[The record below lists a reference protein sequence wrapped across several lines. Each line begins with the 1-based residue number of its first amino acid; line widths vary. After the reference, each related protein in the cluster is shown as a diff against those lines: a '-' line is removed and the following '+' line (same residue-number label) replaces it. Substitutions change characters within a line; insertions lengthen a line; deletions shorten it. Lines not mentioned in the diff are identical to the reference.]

1 MGLLVVGVY
10 IYIYRVYLD
19 PESMWNKFFLFLIG
33 VGP

>member
-19 PESMWNKFFLFLIG
+19 PESMWNKFFVCF
-33 VGP
+33 